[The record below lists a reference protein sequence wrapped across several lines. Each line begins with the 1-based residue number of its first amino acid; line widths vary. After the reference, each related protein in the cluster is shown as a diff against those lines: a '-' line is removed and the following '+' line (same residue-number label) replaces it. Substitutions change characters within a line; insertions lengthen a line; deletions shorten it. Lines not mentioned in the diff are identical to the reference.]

1 MADWM
6 SNLGGMVGAG
16 IGMSAGLAVSNKVI
30 KGIGG
35 LETPKRRKKSRKRK
49 R

>member
-1 MADWM
+1 MGDWM

-16 IGMSAGLAVSNKVI
+16 IGISAGLAVSDKVI
-30 KGIGG
+30 KGMGG
-35 LETPKRRKKSRKRK
+35 LKAPKRRKSKKKR